1 MIARM
6 SAAIAAGPVGRSA
19 ATLRQGPLGRL
30 AASRFFDWLIP
41 SALVIVIVV
50 GSAWTVFVGN

>member
-6 SAAIAAGPVGRSA
+6 SRAIAAGPVGRSVT
-19 ATLRQGPLGRL
+19 TLRQGPLGRL

-41 SALVIVIVV
+41 SVLVAGIVV
-50 GSAWTVFVGN
+50 GSAWTVFAGH

>member
-1 MIARM
+1 M